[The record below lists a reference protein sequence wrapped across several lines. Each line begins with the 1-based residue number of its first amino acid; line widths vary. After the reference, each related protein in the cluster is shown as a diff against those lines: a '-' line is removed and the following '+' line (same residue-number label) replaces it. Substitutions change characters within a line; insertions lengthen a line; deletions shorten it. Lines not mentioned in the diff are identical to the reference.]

1 MRRPAAGSARRQLH
15 TLAPIAAAPR
25 TSRIVPGKAARRT
38 ASSASAAMPSS
49 SNPNSREGLSSI
61 SRIRVYT
68 FGLHRNSLRLE
79 RIVIDSWKTLL
90 QSQGAAIEGGTV
102 LHYGNPA
109 AERAAAVDGTIVA
122 DLSQLG
128 VIAFSGEDAAAFLQG
143 QLTNDVRSLHADAA
157 QWNGYCSP
165 KGRLLG
171 NFLMWRRGED
181 YCLQLSGDLLAGV
194 LKRLSM
200 FILRA
205 RVQGRDASDESVR
218 LVVAGPQAL
227 AAVGAA
233 MGAVPETAMRS
244 VSCEAGQAIRV
255 GADKFVLSVA
265 PARAAAVWQALRQT
279 AAPVGAPVWDWL
291 RLNAGIPMIVAATRE
306 QFVPQMVNLEAI
318 GGVSFQKGCYPGQ
331 EIVARSQYLGKL
343 KRRMFLAHVEA
354 EAAPGDSLYSAD
366 IEGQATGT
374 VVNAAPAPAGGFD
387 VLAVAQV
394 ESASTQTLH
403 LKSADGAALTLK
415 PLPYALPE

>member
-1 MRRPAAGSARRQLH
+1 VIESWKDFLH
-15 TLAPIAAAPR
+15 T
-25 TSRIVPGKAARRT
+25 
-38 ASSASAAMPSS
+38 
-49 SNPNSREGLSSI
+49 
-61 SRIRVYT
+61 
-68 FGLHRNSLRLE
+68 
-79 RIVIDSWKTLL
+79 
-90 QSQGAAIEGGTV
+90 QGAVIENTTV
-102 LHYGNPA
+102 LHYDDPS
-109 AERAAAVDGTIVA
+109 AERTAAVNGTIVA

-128 VIAFSGEDAAAFLQG
+128 VIAFRGDDTATFLQG
-143 QLTNDVRSLHADAA
+143 QLTNDVRNLHADVA

-171 NFLMWRRGED
+171 NFLMWRQGED
-181 YCLQLSGDLLAGV
+181 FCLQLSGDILPSV

-205 RVQGRDASDESVR
+205 KVQGRDASDETVR
-218 LVVAGPQAL
+218 LVVAGRQAQ
-227 AAVGAA
+227 AAVAAA
-233 MGAVPETAMRS
+233 MGKVPEAAMRS
-244 VSCEAGQAIRV
+244 LACEAGQVIRV
-255 GADKFVLSVA
+255 GDDKFVLSIA
-265 PARAAAVWQALRQT
+265 PERATAVWQVLRESAT
-279 AAPVGAPVWDWL
+279 PVGAPLWDWL
-291 RLNAGIPMIVAATRE
+291 RLNAGIPMIVAATQE

-343 KRRMFLAHVEA
+343 KRRMFLAHVDA
-354 EAAPGDSLYSAD
+354 PAVPGDNLYSAD

-394 ESASTQTLH
+394 ESAQTQILH
-403 LKSADGAALTLK
+403 LKAADGAALSLK

>member
-1 MRRPAAGSARRQLH
+1 M
-15 TLAPIAAAPR
+15 
-25 TSRIVPGKAARRT
+25 
-38 ASSASAAMPSS
+38 
-49 SNPNSREGLSSI
+49 
-61 SRIRVYT
+61 
-68 FGLHRNSLRLE
+68 
-79 RIVIDSWKTLL
+79 IDSWKTLL
-90 QSQGAAIEGGTV
+90 QSQGAAIDGSTV
-102 LHYGNPA
+102 LHYGDPA
-109 AERAAAVDGTIVA
+109 AERAAAANGTIVA

-128 VIAFSGEDAAAFLQG
+128 VIAFRGEDTATFLQG
-143 QLTNDVRSLHADAA
+143 LLTNDVRALHADGA

-171 NFLMWRRGED
+171 NFLMWRQGED
-181 YCLQLSGDLLAGV
+181 YCLQLSGDILPGV

-205 RVQGRDASDESVR
+205 KVQARDASDETVR
-218 LVVAGPQAL
+218 LVVAGPQAE
-227 AAVGAA
+227 AAVRAA
-233 MGAVPETAMRS
+233 MGTVPDATMRS
-244 VSCEAGQAIRV
+244 AATSVGQVIRV

-265 PARAAAVWQALRQT
+265 PEHATAVWQVLRQPAT
-279 AAPVGAPVWDWL
+279 PVGAPVWDWL
-291 RLNAGIPMIVAATRE
+291 RLNAGIPMIVAATQE

-343 KRRMFLAHVEA
+343 KRRMFLAHVDA
-354 EAAPGDSLYSAD
+354 EAAPGDNLYSAD

-374 VVNAAPAPAGGFD
+374 VVNAAPSPSGGFD

-394 ESASTQTLH
+394 ESANSQTLH
-403 LKSADGAALTLK
+403 LKAADGAALTLK

>member
-1 MRRPAAGSARRQLH
+1 M
-15 TLAPIAAAPR
+15 I
-25 TSRIVPGKAARRT
+25 
-38 ASSASAAMPSS
+38 
-49 SNPNSREGLSSI
+49 E
-61 SRIRVYT
+61 
-68 FGLHRNSLRLE
+68 
-79 RIVIDSWKTLL
+79 SWKTFL
-90 QSQGAAIEGGTV
+90 QSQDAALEGNAV
-102 LHYGNPA
+102 QHYGNPD
-109 AERAAAVDGTIVA
+109 AERAAAADGTIVA

-128 VIAFSGEDAAAFLQG
+128 VIAFRGDEAASFLQG
-143 QLTNDVRSLHADAA
+143 QLTNDVLSLHADAA

-171 NFLMWRRGED
+171 NFLVWRQGED
-181 YCLQLSGDLLAGV
+181 YCLQLSGDILPSV

-205 RVQGRDASDESVR
+205 KVQGRDASDESVR
-218 LVVAGPQAL
+218 LVVAGPQAA
-227 AAVGAA
+227 AAVSAA
-233 MGAVPETAMRS
+233 MGVVPEAAMRTI
-244 VSCEAGQAIRV
+244 AGDAGLVVRV
-255 GADKFVLSVA
+255 GADKFVLSI
-265 PARAAAVWQALRQT
+265 PPERAATVWQTLRQT
-279 AAPVGAPVWDWL
+279 ATPVGAPVWDWL
-291 RLNAGIPMIVAATRE
+291 RLNAGIPMIVAATQE
-306 QFVPQMVNLEAI
+306 QFVPQMVNLEVI

-394 ESASTQTLH
+394 ESATTQTLH
-403 LKSADGAALTLK
+403 LKASDGVALKLK